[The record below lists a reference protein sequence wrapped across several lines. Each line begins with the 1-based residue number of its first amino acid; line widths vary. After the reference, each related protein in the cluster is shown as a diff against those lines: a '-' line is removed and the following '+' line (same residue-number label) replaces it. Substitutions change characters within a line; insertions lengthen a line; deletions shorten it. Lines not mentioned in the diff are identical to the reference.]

1 MKSYENF
8 DNNFFI
14 KILCVIAALVLVFVI
29 ASTTV
34 GLLTQDKAPASDDK
48 DAETFIFNDSAE
60 DTEPISNDSE
70 DTTEAPALTDTD
82 TEEDTSINDTQA
94 DTESDTEDTEISTEY
109 EEPPSPPSTVLGES
123 EDMGQ
128 EYIDSLTFLCDSST
142 RGLKSYAML
151 KDGKSTKQIWATQSG
166 TLRLDSIL
174 ESKIIYPKTNKE
186 MTVAEAVALDKPEYL
201 VITLGLEGGV
211 TTLDE
216 SSFKQ
221 NYTSLIDAVLTE
233 SPDTKII
240 LQSIFPVASKFTNE
254 NKLNNSVIDKANI
267 WVKEIAEST
276 GTRYLDTQSI
286 LKDETGALNE
296 KYDNG
301 GTGTNLDAEGFSA
314 VLEYIRTHAYK

>member
-14 KILCVIAALVLVFVI
+14 KVICVIAALVLVFVI
-29 ASTTV
+29 AATAV
-34 GLLTQDKAPASDDK
+34 GLLTQDKVPASDNK
-48 DAETFIFNDSAE
+48 DAETFVFNDFSN
-60 DTEPISNDSE
+60 DTEPILSDSE
-70 DTTEAPALTDTD
+70 ETTEAPLPTDTIEQSENIDTEHTD
-82 TEEDTSINDTQA
+82 TEV
-94 DTESDTEDTEISTEY
+94 DTEDSESSTEY
-109 EEPPSPPSTVLGES
+109 EEPPSPPSTVLEES

-142 RGLKSYAML
+142 RGLRSYAML
-151 KDGKSTKQIWATQSG
+151 KDGKSTEQIWATQSG

-174 ESKIIYPKTNKE
+174 DSKIIYPKNNKE
-186 MTVAEAVALDKPEYL
+186 MTVAEAVALDRPEYL

-216 SSFKQ
+216 TSFKQ
-221 NYTSLIDAVLTE
+221 NYTALIDTIMTE

-240 LQSIFPVASKFTNE
+240 LQSIFPVAAKFTNE

-267 WVKEIAEST
+267 WVREIAEST
-276 GTRYLDTQSI
+276 CVRYLDTQSI
-286 LKDETGALNE
+286 LKDEAGALNE